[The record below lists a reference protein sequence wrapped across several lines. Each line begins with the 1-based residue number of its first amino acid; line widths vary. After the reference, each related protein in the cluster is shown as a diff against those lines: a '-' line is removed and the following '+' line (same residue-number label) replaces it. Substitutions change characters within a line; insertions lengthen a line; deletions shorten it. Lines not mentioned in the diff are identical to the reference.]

1 MNNTHDWFDVIYSNP
16 DKSLSDFANAGL
28 SEKNIDLKNRDYYKD
43 IPEIQ
48 AAFTDPETKKFDSTA
63 YNKYYDSV
71 ATTYSDYIQSEYN
84 QRALNGDFDV
94 ESLYERNK
102 PSGKIY
108 VQKVSNPSL
117 AKQGIEGIFTYTE
130 GRRSM
135 REAAQANFVRDWKTG
150 KSLGWTPNDDDK
162 RGLLDF
168 LGIPSLVEA
177 RWEEDGW
184 HTDPFTNRKVKHY
197 KGEWKT
203 DSNGNPYYETL
214 GDRDTS
220 GKNFLHITDTLT
232 IDGSKWN
239 DFDPFDSDGI
249 TKNVGG
255 QIMKTAF
262 SIAPLLIPYV
272 NTVYGLITGGALL
285 SEALAT
291 FGKAGVEALDSDYSS
306 NKIWR
311 GFNKYTGYMNRFERS
326 LSDKGS
332 ESMLNF
338 EQAANLVLDVASQL
352 WQQRAIAQIPSYLKL
367 DKQST
372 SAIKKLRAQYGE
384 QYLKKFGKTLDQA
397 IKDGD
402 TTALNWE
409 VGKMIESNYK
419 HIQKMQKRA
428 EDLSKLY
435 MVLTQTEGVYDTFKE
450 NNFDSVSTA
459 IGLLAVGYGFH
470 RLFKTSLGD
479 IALKGLGLDDLAR
492 QTKNITKQVIDD
504 SKSAFESIAKT
515 SSGTVSQQV
524 AKSKIQEFGTKFAE
538 KFKTL
543 LNNSDGIG
551 ANMLKEGLEE
561 VSEEFLQD
569 SVMIGTHYIGKALNT
584 LGLKK
589 TTDSY
594 NFLNTN
600 PLERYFMS
608 AIGGAVGGG
617 LFPILTKFDNW
628 TRGVKIVDK
637 MDNSDISNIITIL
650 QNPGTKV
657 EDVLDIIDSRPL
669 EDYGSTKLSANIKVN
684 SATGDQYFENA
695 TKVEDS
701 QAYIIREGL
710 KDTIRAID
718 SFLKAEIP
726 NMSQSDII
734 DAAIGK
740 DMRARMLTNHSA
752 VVKNIANDFKQI
764 ATNLVKAKAALS
776 STQDGKVDTNA
787 QYRYNQAKKQYEDFI
802 SGKRSAEYV
811 DRLAFLVT
819 PGVNFPFLHSTIQTY
834 ALHRGLNYNALNNEE
849 KKKLEEQYKYDTDK
863 TNAEETAFNL
873 FKYFR
878 DRSINTLTS
887 TDGEEIKNF
896 RIRANK
902 ILDDLKKSIIN
913 SIPKE
918 ELDKKKELL
927 ESEFNNYDDFIKKYD
942 LDPNNEAKTEEVKK
956 ELVEKYINNALSDW
970 ENQRV
975 IEIQNDLA
983 ESNKGL
989 GFDNN
994 LLFAD
999 GETLGN
1005 FSNALVQ
1012 LINDTNI
1019 IDYDTLNK
1027 LTNIFNNL
1035 NKFNPEN
1042 LKSEEFIS
1050 AIYANMVESVE
1061 GKDNNQIGNI
1071 FIIDNKDGTYKIDD
1085 GSGFDYTIVQENGL
1099 WKISEKD
1106 IQNGAEDAVLANIGY
1121 MLTSLPGSTERLVG
1135 EGGLFEALNNEET
1148 RKDLAQIM
1156 KSVLENSDSDKIKKL
1171 TAIDSALKTAN
1182 RKDSKLYNLLSDIST
1197 SLLGENIFNIIKKED
1212 NVIAS
1217 IDKLSKFVIED
1228 NLTKSQLKD
1237 MQQII
1242 AIANSMLTYLTHDE
1256 QYQYDPISDTVSMID
1271 IINYA
1276 KRSTGEQE
1284 LGTISREEA
1293 EIYRKDLINLK
1304 ENIDLIINL
1313 SNSNYL
1319 TKIQSSNLSLLR
1331 NDINLLW
1338 LLGKTE
1344 NNKLR
1349 GIEVDG
1355 NPFFDFDLVKDGES
1369 DPDKLKEIYQSRNDS
1384 DENLKYADKTFL
1396 KMQQYYYDKF
1406 NKLNKEQKEELLR
1419 YLAQDRGIV
1428 EDGIFDFTN
1437 DTGDP
1442 ISEDTEINK
1451 VSDEFL
1457 ANFIISTFSYDPGKI
1472 REIYLSKIGNSKYAP
1487 FYNQYLSIV
1496 MAAPVLLNPEI
1507 NKIFTEERESF
1518 YKDHDKDSTL
1528 YRQPAIFNIAIVDG
1542 DPGTGKTTS
1551 VAYFID
1557 SIIKELDPVSKFIY
1571 GAVSSER
1578 ASNLANNLGSKE
1590 FKTRSAIFQQLLTE
1604 EGQKKYNNLLEA
1616 INNNDE
1622 AKFAEFL
1629 EKGTL
1634 KLKEGIFTSKDFI
1647 QNTNPIYIIIDEY
1660 TQFSSQ
1666 EIELMSKAPNVKILA
1681 LGDSKQM
1688 GAYLEMSD
1696 GKKAEIYL
1704 TGYMFATPNLQLSIR
1719 CNNGYKKE
1727 NQDILSN
1734 LVRRVTL
1741 TDDLAARVGSEKPDF
1756 NEMVS
1761 KLSEMSFR
1769 YYENIGVLQGEKVV
1783 ESIDENTIKNILESL
1798 EQNQKVALI
1807 TDKTDGNSYNIFKK
1821 LELDPKYKDK
1831 IVILP
1836 PNMVQ
1841 GSEFDYTVLDIDY
1854 DNYSNKTSKEEFNSI
1869 FINTLKEF
1877 YTHVSRSKNGTF
1889 IVSKDNFIPVNKSEK
1904 LPFPNNTELVQED
1917 ISNYKTTITNV
1928 FNESLGKPQQTPTT
1942 DNSVK
1947 KQSTLEKTNIL
1958 EEVEKKVKEVEDA
1971 KNKESK
1977 KFDAEVKSDENV
1989 VLYTSN
1995 SHIGLHT
2002 EDNGETFKIGVSTKH
2017 EDLND
2022 VSLFD
2027 GKSEISRAEL
2037 VKHPSYIAWHNIRSI
2052 MLDEKARKAYE
2063 DKVRSNYQLYNDIF
2077 GPFANLM
2084 GFSDQEDFFN
2094 AISNAEVYIK
2104 IEDDFDNNRD
2114 YQFTQPDYKRNTK
2127 KYARLVAEVKNGSE
2141 SWIFTLADV
2150 SDSFIKS
2157 VEDGIDKIPINKS
2170 EIVLGNFS
2178 FLNENEKNESIFNT
2192 MNFHPSIHTSGV
2204 YYERQG
2210 NRRGDAFIYISSI
2223 PFSTD
2228 EEFENAYYNKSSEEH
2243 VYKVYLS
2250 ERAYSID
2257 DFFNAVEA
2265 LDLKKHDNNDNFH
2278 RLSKLIPQTFPV
2290 RVLQSLIDY
2299 YNTLS
2304 KIKTESDLDDYNKQ
2318 VENYNKQ
2325 IDEENKEVLLN
2336 KKLHK
2341 EKIILEGNTTVEKA
2355 IKSKKDTILNILNN
2369 IVYKEITINESGQIE
2384 GKAEAIFPINKL
2396 NLKPD
2401 KLIDL
2406 TYNDNGEEKAINFTE
2421 NEIKFMS
2428 KFKNISISKL
2438 IDELLNSDEWKYT
2451 KNTVTNEEFKKKLE
2465 LTKEALKTVNNDYFN
2480 QPLDPLDLDK
2490 LSIFSI
2496 NIKNHVKLT
2505 SYLLDN
2511 YKNNSGIIREAMTAS
2526 KDFSYGIV
2534 SRTRSNEKGG
2544 VTDYSIK
2551 ANASLKDV
2559 FSSRHIAERIAY
2571 IPRNALSKPQKSS
2584 IPLKQQYEDL
2594 VNSLITSEKFPN
2606 TADKLKELMLEET
2619 TSLRQDGTADENF
2632 NEKLENIHS
2641 KVKVINHKNGNH
2653 TYTTI
2658 YKDEDGFQEKIIN
2671 LTNKREV
2678 YTTLSDNGQKEI
2690 INNLQGDSILLKDDG
2705 ELIIESEP
2713 DYYYTFEF
2721 SDDAGLFL
2729 EHHSMNDSIRSKYG
2743 ISIKSDSVEE
2753 AKNNLV
2759 KILENSE
2766 FISILENPELTD
2778 DEILNSVDD
2787 DNNPIYKND
2796 VSDEEI
2802 IDKVREYQKA
2812 IAKSST
2818 EPQVTITNVSPTEQL
2833 LQNSNLVNSI
2843 KEKCK
2848 IPLQTF
2854 LNQENKQGIEE
2865 EIDKVLDEIKLNP
2878 ASNLDYIVSNII
2890 EGIRNNQTI
2899 ARNADVENKRLNKAL
2914 KKVIKE
2920 IIDSNNINKS
2930 NCKSL

>member
-28 SEKNIDLKNRDYYKD
+28 SDKNIDLKDRDYYKD

-71 ATTYSDYIQSEYN
+71 ATTYSNYIQSEYN

-94 ESLYERNK
+94 ESLYEKNK

-108 VQKVSNPSL
+108 VQKVANPTL
-117 AKQGIEGIFTYTE
+117 AKQGVEGIFTYTE
-130 GRRSM
+130 GKRSM
-135 REAAQANFVRDWKTG
+135 REAAQTNFVRDWKTG

-184 HTDPFTNRKVKHY
+184 HTDPLTGRKTKHV

-203 DSNGNPYYETL
+203 DSSGNPYYETL
-214 GDRDTS
+214 GDRDAS

-232 IDGSKWN
+232 VDGSKWN

-262 SIAPLLIPYV
+262 SLAPLLIPYV

-306 NKIWR
+306 NKIWQ

-338 EQAANLVLDVASQL
+338 EQATNLVLDVASQL

-384 QYLKKFGKTLDQA
+384 QYLKKFGKTLEQA

-409 VGKMIESNYK
+409 VGKMIGSNYK

-459 IGLLAVGYGFH
+459 IGLLGVGYGFH

-492 QTKNITKQVIDD
+492 QTKNVTRQVIDD
-504 SKSAFESIAKT
+504 SKAAFESIAKT
-515 SSGTVSQQV
+515 SSGTISQQV
-524 AKSKIQEFGTKFAE
+524 ARSKIQEFGTKFAE

-569 SVMIGTHYIGKALNT
+569 SVMIGTHYAGEVLNA

-608 AIGGAVGGG
+608 AVGGAVGGG
-617 LFPILTKFDNW
+617 LFPMLTKFDNW
-628 TRGVKIVDK
+628 ARGVKIVDK
-637 MDNSDISNIITIL
+637 MNNSDISNIITML
-650 QNPGTKV
+650 QNPETKV
-657 EDVLDIIDSRPL
+657 EDILDIIDSRPL
-669 EDYGSTKLSANIKVN
+669 EDYGSTKLSANIKNN

-695 TKVEDS
+695 TKIEDS

-726 NMSQSDII
+726 SMSQSDII

-740 DMRARMLTNHSA
+740 DMRARMLSNHSA

-764 ATNLVKAKAALS
+764 ATNLVKTKAALA

-834 ALHRGLNYNALNNEE
+834 ALHRGLNYNALNAEE
-849 KKKLEEQYKYDTDK
+849 KKKLEEQYKFDTDK
-863 TNAEETAFNL
+863 TNVEETAFNL

-918 ELDKKKELL
+918 ELDKKRELL
-927 ESEFNNYDDFIKKYD
+927 ESEFDNYDDFIKKYE

-956 ELVEKYINNALSDW
+956 ELVEKYINNTLSDW

-983 ESNKGL
+983 ESNKNL

-999 GETLGN
+999 GEALGN
-1005 FSNALVQ
+1005 FSDALVQ
-1012 LINDTNI
+1012 LIKETGI
-1019 IDYDTLNK
+1019 IDYDTYNK
-1027 LTNIFNNL
+1027 LTNIFNSL
-1035 NKFNPEN
+1035 NKFNSEN

-1050 AIYANMVESVE
+1050 DIYKYIVDQGIEKIGDSI
-1061 GKDNNQIGNI
+1061 GITNNGN
-1071 FIIDNKDGTYKIDD
+1071 NT
-1085 GSGFDYTIVQENGL
+1085 YTISDFFSEEEYTIYNENGS
-1099 WKISEKD
+1099 WIMSEEDK
-1106 IQNGAEDAVLANIGY
+1106 QNGKHDSMLDNISN
-1121 MLTSLPGSTERLVG
+1121 MLTSLSTEKLVG
-1135 EGGLFEALNNEET
+1135 EKGLFEALDNEKT
-1148 RKDLAQIM
+1148 KTYSDLAKII
-1156 KSVLENSDSDKIKKL
+1156 KSVLENKDPNKIEKLSDIYV
-1171 TAIDSALKTAN
+1171 ALKTKQ
-1182 RKDSKLYNLLSDIST
+1182 KDSKLYNLLSDIST
-1197 SLLGENIFNIIKKED
+1197 SLLGENIFNILKKED
-1212 NVIAS
+1212 NIIAS

-1228 NLTKSQLKD
+1228 NLTRSQLKD
-1237 MQQII
+1237 MQQVI
-1242 AIANSMLTYLTHDE
+1242 AIAHSILTYLTHDE
-1256 QYQYDPISDTVSMID
+1256 QYQYDPISDTTSMID

-1284 LGTISREEA
+1284 LGTISREES
-1293 EIYRKDLINLK
+1293 EIYKKDLINLK

-1313 SNSNYL
+1313 ANSNYL

-1369 DPDKLKEIYQSRNDS
+1369 DPEKLKEIYQSRNDS
-1384 DENLKYADKTFL
+1384 DENLKYVDRVFL

-1406 NKLNKEQKEELLR
+1406 NKLNKEQKEELIH
-1419 YLAQDRGIV
+1419 YLAQDRGIAG
-1428 EDGIFDFTN
+1428 DGIFDFTN

-1442 ISEDTEINK
+1442 ISEDTEISK
-1451 VSDEFL
+1451 VGDEFL
-1457 ANFIISTFSYDPGKI
+1457 ANFIISTFSYDPIKI
-1472 REIYLSKIGNSKYAP
+1472 KKVYLSKIGNSRYAP

-1496 MAAPVLLNPEI
+1496 MAVPVLLNPEV
-1507 NKIFTEERESF
+1507 NEIFTNGRKNF
-1518 YKDHDKDSTL
+1518 YDEKGKDSNYYKLPT
-1528 YRQPAIFNIAIVDG
+1528 IFNIAIVEG

-1557 SIIKELDPVSKFIY
+1557 SIIKELEPESKFIY

-1590 FKTRSAIFQQLLTE
+1590 FKNRSAIFQSLLTE
-1604 EGQKKYNNLLEA
+1604 EGQKKYNELLEA
-1616 INNNDE
+1616 INNNDID
-1622 AKFAEFL
+1622 KFASFL
-1629 EKGTL
+1629 EEGTL

-1647 QNTNPIYIIIDEY
+1647 QNTNPTYIIIDEY

-1681 LGDSKQM
+1681 LGDNKQM
-1688 GAYLEMSD
+1688 GLYLKPED
-1696 GKKAEIYL
+1696 GKKVEIYL
-1704 TGYMFATPNLQLSIR
+1704 AGYMFSTPNLQLSIR

-1741 TDDLAARVGSEKPDF
+1741 MDDLSARVGSEDPDF
-1756 NEMVS
+1756 AEIAS
-1761 KLSEMSFR
+1761 KLSEMSLR

-1783 ESIDENTIKNILESL
+1783 ESIDENVIKNILESL
-1798 EQNQKVALI
+1798 ENGQKVALI
-1807 TDKTDGNSYNIFKK
+1807 TDKTSGNSYNIFKK

-1831 IVILP
+1831 IVVLP

-1854 DNYSNKTSKEEFNSI
+1854 DDYSGKTSKKEFNSI
-1869 FINTLKEF
+1869 FMNTLKEF

-1889 IVSKDNFIPVNKSEK
+1889 IVSKDNFIPVAKSEK

-1917 ISNYKTTITNV
+1917 ISSYKTVITNV
-1928 FNESLGKPQQTPTT
+1928 FNESLGNQQTPTT
-1942 DNSVK
+1942 TSTPTK
-1947 KQSTLEKTNIL
+1947 KSDTLEKTNIL
-1958 EEVEKKVKEVEDA
+1958 EETEKKVEEVDNA
-1971 KNKESK
+1971 KNEKSK
-1977 KFDAEVKSDENV
+1977 KFDSESKSDENV

-2002 EDNGETFKIGVSTKH
+2002 EDGGKNFKIGESSKH

-2022 VSLFD
+2022 KSLF
-2027 GKSEISRAEL
+2027 GGNSEISRDNL
-2037 VKHPSYIAWHNIRSI
+2037 IKHPSYKAWHNIRSI
-2052 MLDEKARKAYE
+2052 ILDEKARKAYE
-2063 DKVRSNYQLYNDIF
+2063 DKVRSNPQLYNDIF
-2077 GPFANLM
+2077 GSFANLI
-2084 GFSDQEDFFN
+2084 GFSDQEDFFD

-2114 YQFTQPDYKRNTK
+2114 YQFAQPDYKRNTK
-2127 KYARLVAEVKNGSE
+2127 KYARLVAEVKNGSK

-2150 SDSFIKS
+2150 SDSFIES
-2157 VEDGIDKIPINKS
+2157 VKDGVNEIPINKS
-2170 EIVLGNFS
+2170 GIVLGNFS
-2178 FLNENEKNESIFNT
+2178 FLNKNPRHEPLSNT
-2192 MNFHPSIHTSGV
+2192 IDLHPSIHTSGV

-2210 NRRGDAFIYISSI
+2210 KRKGNTFVYISSI

-2228 EEFENAYYNKSSEEH
+2228 AEFEDTYYDKSSEKP

-2250 ERAYSID
+2250 EKTYSID

-2265 LDLKKHDNNDNFH
+2265 LDLGKHDNNDNFH

-2304 KIKTESDLDDYNKQ
+2304 KIETESDLNNYNEQ

-2325 IDEENKEVLLN
+2325 IDRENEGVLLN

-2341 EKIILEGNTTVEKA
+2341 EKIILEGNTTVKKA

-2369 IVYKEITINESGQIE
+2369 IVYKKIAISESGQIE
-2384 GKAEAIFPINKL
+2384 GKAETIFSINNL
-2396 NLKPD
+2396 NLKPN

-2421 NEIKFMS
+2421 DEIKFMS

-2438 IDELLNSDEWKYT
+2438 IDELLNSEEWKYT
-2451 KNTVTNEEFKKKLE
+2451 KNTATNEEFEKKLE
-2465 LTKEALKTVNNDYFN
+2465 LTKKVLKTVNNDYFN
-2480 QPLDPLDLDK
+2480 QPLDPLDLDS

-2496 NIKNHVKLT
+2496 STKNHVKLM
-2505 SYLLDN
+2505 SYLLEN
-2511 YKNNSGIIREAMTAS
+2511 YKNNPSIIKEAMTAFE
-2526 KDFSYGIV
+2526 KDFSYGVI
-2534 SRTRSNEKGG
+2534 SRVRSNEKGE

-2559 FSSRHIAERIAY
+2559 YSSRLVAERLAY
-2571 IPRNALSKPQKSS
+2571 IPKSALSEPQNSNT
-2584 IPLKQQYEDL
+2584 PLEQQYEDL
-2594 VNSLITSEKFPN
+2594 VNKEITSEKFPN
-2606 TADKLKELMLEET
+2606 TVDELKRLMLEET
-2619 TSLRQDGTADENF
+2619 NLKQDSTADKNF

-2641 KVKVINHKNGNH
+2641 KIKVINHKNGNH

-2658 YKDEDGFQEKIIN
+2658 YKDEDGYKEKVVD

-2678 YTTLSDNGQKEI
+2678 YVTLLDDGQKEI
-2690 INNLQGDSILLKDDG
+2690 INNLQGDNILLKDDG
-2705 ELIIESEP
+2705 ELIIESEL
-2713 DYYYTFEF
+2713 DHYYTFEF

-2729 EHHSMNDSIRSKYG
+2729 EQHLMNDSIGSKYG
-2743 ISIKSDSVEE
+2743 ISIKSDPAEE
-2753 AKNNLV
+2753 ARNNL
-2759 KILENSE
+2759 KNILESE
-2766 FISILENPELTD
+2766 DYISILENPKLTD
-2778 DEILNSVDD
+2778 DEILNLVDD
-2787 DNNPIYKND
+2787 DGNPIYNND
-2796 VSDEEI
+2796 VSDDEI
-2802 IDKVREYQKA
+2802 IDKVREYQNA
-2812 IAKSST
+2812 ISKSST
-2818 EPQVTITNVSPTEQL
+2818 EPQVTTANVSPTEQL

-2848 IPLQTF
+2848 IPLQIF
-2854 LNQENKQGIEE
+2854 LNPENKQGIEE
-2865 EIDKVLDEIKLNP
+2865 EIDKVLNEIKLNP

-2890 EGIRNNQTI
+2890 EEIRNNQTI
-2899 ARNADVENKRLNKAL
+2899 ARNANVENKRLNKAL
-2914 KKVIKE
+2914 KKVINE

>member
-71 ATTYSDYIQSEYN
+71 ATTYSNYIQSEYN

-262 SIAPLLIPYV
+262 SLAPLLIPYV

-306 NKIWR
+306 NKIWQ

-459 IGLLAVGYGFH
+459 IGLLGVGYGFH

-569 SVMIGTHYIGKALNT
+569 SVMVGTHYIGKALNA

-608 AIGGAVGGG
+608 AVGGAVGGG

-628 TRGVKIVDK
+628 ARGVKIVDK

-657 EDVLDIIDSRPL
+657 EDILDIIDSRPL

-764 ATNLVKAKAALS
+764 ATNLVKAKAALA

-811 DRLAFLVT
+811 DRLAFLIT

-849 KKKLEEQYKYDTDK
+849 KKKLEEEYKYDTDK

-1012 LINDTNI
+1012 LINETNI

-1050 AIYANMVESVE
+1050 AIYANMVENIE
-1061 GKDNNQIGNI
+1061 KKDRIGDILFIRDNN
-1071 FIIDNKDGTYKIDD
+1071 DGTYTIDD
-1085 GSGFDYTIVQENGL
+1085 GSGFEYTIVQENGL
-1099 WKISEKD
+1099 WKMSEES
-1106 IQNGAEDAVLANIGY
+1106 IQNGAEDVVLANIGY
-1121 MLTSLPGSTERLVG
+1121 ILTSLTGSTERLVG
-1135 EGGLFEALNNEET
+1135 EGGLFEALNNEEA
-1148 RKDLAQIM
+1148 RKDLAEIM

-1171 TAIDSALKTAN
+1171 TSIDSALKTAN

-1212 NVIAS
+1212 NIIAS

-1384 DENLKYADKTFL
+1384 DENLKYVDKTFL
-1396 KMQQYYYDKF
+1396 RMQQYYYDKF
-1406 NKLNKEQKEELLR
+1406 NKLNKEQKEELLS
-1419 YLAQDRGIV
+1419 YLAKDKGIV

-1457 ANFIISTFSYDPGKI
+1457 ANFIISIFSYDPGKI

-1507 NKIFTEERESF
+1507 NKIFTEERENF
-1518 YKDHDKDSTL
+1518 YKDHTKDSTL
-1528 YRQPAIFNIAIVDG
+1528 YRQPAISNIAIVNG
-1542 DPGTGKTTS
+1542 DSGTGKTTS

-1557 SIIKELDPVSKFIY
+1557 SILKELDPVSKFIY

-1590 FKTRSAIFQQLLTE
+1590 FKNRSPLFQQLLTE
-1604 EGQKKYNNLLEA
+1604 EGQKKYNDLLEA

-1647 QNTNPIYIIIDEY
+1647 QNTNPVYIIIDEY

-1688 GAYLEMSD
+1688 GAYLEMSN
-1696 GKKAEIYL
+1696 GQKAEIYL
-1704 TGYMFATPNLQLSIR
+1704 TGYMFATPDLQLSIR

-1734 LVRRVTL
+1734 LVRKVTL
-1741 TDDLAARVGSEKPDF
+1741 IDDLAARVGSEKPDF

-1889 IVSKDNFIPVNKSEK
+1889 IISKDNFIPVNKSEK

-1928 FNESLGKPQQTPTT
+1928 FNESLGKLQQTSTT

-1977 KFDAEVKSDENV
+1977 KFDAEVKSDENIA
-1989 VLYTSN
+1989 LYTSN

-2022 VSLFD
+2022 ISLFD

-2052 MLDEKARKAYE
+2052 ILDEKARKTYE

-2084 GFSDQEDFFN
+2084 EFSDQEDFFN

-2127 KYARLVAEVKNGSE
+2127 KYARLVAEVKNGST

-2170 EIVLGNFS
+2170 KIVLGNFS

-2210 NRRGDAFIYISSI
+2210 NRRGNAFIYISSI

-2228 EEFENAYYNKSSEEH
+2228 AEFENAYYNKSSEEY

-2250 ERAYSID
+2250 ERAYSVD

-2265 LDLKKHDNNDNFH
+2265 LDLKKHDNNDNFL

-2325 IDEENKEVLLN
+2325 IDEKNKEVLLN

-2369 IVYKEITINESGQIE
+2369 ILYKKITISESGQIE

-2421 NEIKFMS
+2421 DEIKFMS

-2438 IDELLNSDEWKYT
+2438 IDGLLNSDEWKYT

-2511 YKNNSGIIREAMTAS
+2511 YKKNLGIIKEAMTAS

-2534 SRTRSNEKGG
+2534 SRARSNEKGG

-2551 ANASLKDV
+2551 AKASLSDV
-2559 FSSRHIAERIAY
+2559 FSSRLIAERIAY

-2584 IPLKQQYEDL
+2584 IPLEQQYEDL

-2606 TADKLKELMLEET
+2606 TADKLKELMLEKT
-2619 TSLRQDGTADENF
+2619 TNLRQNGTADENF
-2632 NEKLENIHS
+2632 NEELENIHS
-2641 KVKVINHKNGNH
+2641 KVRVINHKNGNH

-2658 YKDEDGFQEKIIN
+2658 YKDEDGYKEKVVD

-2678 YTTLSDNGQKEI
+2678 YENLLDENQKGI
-2690 INNLQGDSILLKDDG
+2690 INNLQEDRILLKNDG
-2705 ELIIESEP
+2705 ELITSDPNI
-2713 DYYYTFEF
+2713 YYTFE
-2721 SDDAGLFL
+2721 SDDSGLYL
-2729 EHHSMNDSIRSKYG
+2729 SNHIMDDSIRSKYG
-2743 ISIKSDSVEE
+2743 ISVESDPIEK
-2753 AKNNLV
+2753 AKGE
-2759 KILENSE
+2759 IM
-2766 FISILENPELTD
+2766 SILTDSGLSFIDKFSDFTLSEEDLLNLLD
-2778 DEILNSVDD
+2778 DEDNS
-2787 DNNPIYKND
+2787 IYKND
-2796 VSDEEI
+2796 LSDDEI
-2802 IDKVREYQKA
+2802 INMIQEYRDVM
-2812 IAKSST
+2812 KSKSPT
-2818 EPQVTITNVSPTEQL
+2818 TSQVTKTDTSPTEQL
-2833 LQNSNLVNSI
+2833 LQNSNLIEDIKSELKNSV
-2843 KEKCK
+2843 KECSELEKYS
-2848 IPLQTF
+2848 
-2854 LNQENKQGIEE
+2854 N
-2865 EIDKVLDEIKLNP
+2865 EID
-2878 ASNLDYIVSNII
+2878 
-2890 EGIRNNQTI
+2890 
-2899 ARNADVENKRLNKAL
+2899 
-2914 KKVIKE
+2914 E
-2920 IIDSNNINKS
+2920 IIDKLSIPNTNPESIVSDFIEDMKKDTTLERVLESMDEDNFKGDLKSYIEDIINNNNNINTF
-2930 NCKSL
+2930 NCK

>member
-1 MNNTHDWFDVIYSNP
+1 M
-16 DKSLSDFANAGL
+16 K
-28 SEKNIDLKNRDYYKD
+28 YYKD

-214 GDRDTS
+214 GDRDTF

-306 NKIWR
+306 NKIWQ

-409 VGKMIESNYK
+409 VGKMIGSNYK

-628 TRGVKIVDK
+628 ARGVKIVDK

-650 QNPGTKV
+650 QNPETKV

-849 KKKLEEQYKYDTDK
+849 KKKLEEEYKYDTDK

-1012 LINDTNI
+1012 LINETNI

-1061 GKDNNQIGNI
+1061 GNDDNRIGNI
-1071 FIIDNKDGTYKIDD
+1071 LITDNKDGTYTIDD

-1099 WKISEKD
+1099 WKMSEKN
-1106 IQNGAEDAVLANIGY
+1106 IQNGTEDVVLANIGY
-1121 MLTSLPGSTERLVG
+1121 MLTSLTGSTERLVG

-1156 KSVLENSDSDKIKKL
+1156 KSVLENSDSDKIEKL
-1171 TAIDSALKTAN
+1171 NNINDALKKAN
-1182 RKDSKLYNLLSDIST
+1182 RKDCKLYNLLSDIST

-1212 NVIAS
+1212 NIIAS

-1384 DENLKYADKTFL
+1384 DENLKYVDKTFL
-1396 KMQQYYYDKF
+1396 RMQQYYYDKF

-1419 YLAQDRGIV
+1419 YLAKDKGIV
-1428 EDGIFDFTN
+1428 KDGIFDFTN

-1457 ANFIISTFSYDPGKI
+1457 ANFIISTFSYDPVKI

-1528 YRQPAIFNIAIVDG
+1528 YRQPAISNIAIVNG
-1542 DPGTGKTTS
+1542 DSGTGKTTS

-1557 SIIKELDPVSKFIY
+1557 SILKELDPVSKFIY

-1590 FKTRSAIFQQLLTE
+1590 FKNRSPLFQQLLTE
-1604 EGQKKYNNLLEA
+1604 EGQKKYNDLLEA

-1681 LGDSKQM
+1681 
-1688 GAYLEMSD
+1688 
-1696 GKKAEIYL
+1696 
-1704 TGYMFATPNLQLSIR
+1704 
-1719 CNNGYKKE
+1719 
-1727 NQDILSN
+1727 
-1734 LVRRVTL
+1734 
-1741 TDDLAARVGSEKPDF
+1741 
-1756 NEMVS
+1756 
-1761 KLSEMSFR
+1761 
-1769 YYENIGVLQGEKVV
+1769 
-1783 ESIDENTIKNILESL
+1783 
-1798 EQNQKVALI
+1798 
-1807 TDKTDGNSYNIFKK
+1807 
-1821 LELDPKYKDK
+1821 
-1831 IVILP
+1831 
-1836 PNMVQ
+1836 
-1841 GSEFDYTVLDIDY
+1841 
-1854 DNYSNKTSKEEFNSI
+1854 
-1869 FINTLKEF
+1869 
-1877 YTHVSRSKNGTF
+1877 
-1889 IVSKDNFIPVNKSEK
+1889 
-1904 LPFPNNTELVQED
+1904 
-1917 ISNYKTTITNV
+1917 
-1928 FNESLGKPQQTPTT
+1928 
-1942 DNSVK
+1942 
-1947 KQSTLEKTNIL
+1947 
-1958 EEVEKKVKEVEDA
+1958 
-1971 KNKESK
+1971 
-1977 KFDAEVKSDENV
+1977 
-1989 VLYTSN
+1989 
-1995 SHIGLHT
+1995 
-2002 EDNGETFKIGVSTKH
+2002 
-2017 EDLND
+2017 
-2022 VSLFD
+2022 
-2027 GKSEISRAEL
+2027 
-2037 VKHPSYIAWHNIRSI
+2037 
-2052 MLDEKARKAYE
+2052 
-2063 DKVRSNYQLYNDIF
+2063 
-2077 GPFANLM
+2077 
-2084 GFSDQEDFFN
+2084 
-2094 AISNAEVYIK
+2094 
-2104 IEDDFDNNRD
+2104 
-2114 YQFTQPDYKRNTK
+2114 
-2127 KYARLVAEVKNGSE
+2127 
-2141 SWIFTLADV
+2141 
-2150 SDSFIKS
+2150 
-2157 VEDGIDKIPINKS
+2157 
-2170 EIVLGNFS
+2170 
-2178 FLNENEKNESIFNT
+2178 
-2192 MNFHPSIHTSGV
+2192 
-2204 YYERQG
+2204 
-2210 NRRGDAFIYISSI
+2210 
-2223 PFSTD
+2223 
-2228 EEFENAYYNKSSEEH
+2228 
-2243 VYKVYLS
+2243 
-2250 ERAYSID
+2250 
-2257 DFFNAVEA
+2257 
-2265 LDLKKHDNNDNFH
+2265 
-2278 RLSKLIPQTFPV
+2278 
-2290 RVLQSLIDY
+2290 
-2299 YNTLS
+2299 
-2304 KIKTESDLDDYNKQ
+2304 
-2318 VENYNKQ
+2318 
-2325 IDEENKEVLLN
+2325 
-2336 KKLHK
+2336 
-2341 EKIILEGNTTVEKA
+2341 
-2355 IKSKKDTILNILNN
+2355 
-2369 IVYKEITINESGQIE
+2369 
-2384 GKAEAIFPINKL
+2384 
-2396 NLKPD
+2396 
-2401 KLIDL
+2401 
-2406 TYNDNGEEKAINFTE
+2406 
-2421 NEIKFMS
+2421 
-2428 KFKNISISKL
+2428 
-2438 IDELLNSDEWKYT
+2438 
-2451 KNTVTNEEFKKKLE
+2451 
-2465 LTKEALKTVNNDYFN
+2465 
-2480 QPLDPLDLDK
+2480 
-2490 LSIFSI
+2490 
-2496 NIKNHVKLT
+2496 
-2505 SYLLDN
+2505 
-2511 YKNNSGIIREAMTAS
+2511 
-2526 KDFSYGIV
+2526 
-2534 SRTRSNEKGG
+2534 
-2544 VTDYSIK
+2544 
-2551 ANASLKDV
+2551 
-2559 FSSRHIAERIAY
+2559 
-2571 IPRNALSKPQKSS
+2571 
-2584 IPLKQQYEDL
+2584 
-2594 VNSLITSEKFPN
+2594 
-2606 TADKLKELMLEET
+2606 
-2619 TSLRQDGTADENF
+2619 
-2632 NEKLENIHS
+2632 
-2641 KVKVINHKNGNH
+2641 
-2653 TYTTI
+2653 
-2658 YKDEDGFQEKIIN
+2658 
-2671 LTNKREV
+2671 
-2678 YTTLSDNGQKEI
+2678 
-2690 INNLQGDSILLKDDG
+2690 
-2705 ELIIESEP
+2705 
-2713 DYYYTFEF
+2713 
-2721 SDDAGLFL
+2721 
-2729 EHHSMNDSIRSKYG
+2729 
-2743 ISIKSDSVEE
+2743 
-2753 AKNNLV
+2753 
-2759 KILENSE
+2759 
-2766 FISILENPELTD
+2766 
-2778 DEILNSVDD
+2778 
-2787 DNNPIYKND
+2787 
-2796 VSDEEI
+2796 
-2802 IDKVREYQKA
+2802 
-2812 IAKSST
+2812 
-2818 EPQVTITNVSPTEQL
+2818 
-2833 LQNSNLVNSI
+2833 
-2843 KEKCK
+2843 
-2848 IPLQTF
+2848 
-2854 LNQENKQGIEE
+2854 
-2865 EIDKVLDEIKLNP
+2865 
-2878 ASNLDYIVSNII
+2878 
-2890 EGIRNNQTI
+2890 
-2899 ARNADVENKRLNKAL
+2899 
-2914 KKVIKE
+2914 
-2920 IIDSNNINKS
+2920 
-2930 NCKSL
+2930 

>member
-71 ATTYSDYIQSEYN
+71 ATTYSSYIQSEYN

-117 AKQGIEGIFTYTE
+117 AKQGIEGIFTHTE

-306 NKIWR
+306 NKIWQ

-569 SVMIGTHYIGKALNT
+569 SVMIGTHYIGKALNA

-617 LFPILTKFDNW
+617 LFPMLTKFDNW
-628 TRGVKIVDK
+628 ARGVKIVDK

-650 QNPGTKV
+650 QNPETKV

-764 ATNLVKAKAALS
+764 ATNLVKTKAALS

-849 KKKLEEQYKYDTDK
+849 KKKLEEEYKYDTDK

-999 GETLGN
+999 GEALGN

-1035 NKFNPEN
+1035 NRFNPEN
-1042 LKSEEFIS
+1042 LKSKEFIS

-1061 GKDNNQIGNI
+1061 GKDDNQIGNI
-1071 FIIDNKDGTYKIDD
+1071 LIIDNKDGTYTIDD
-1085 GSGFDYTIVQENGL
+1085 GSGFEYTIVQENGL
-1099 WKISEKD
+1099 WKMSEED
-1106 IQNGAEDAVLANIGY
+1106 IQKEKKDAVLDNIGY
-1121 MLTSLPGSTERLVG
+1121 MLTSLTGSTEKLVG
-1135 EGGLFEALNNEET
+1135 EGGLLEALGNEKNRE
-1148 RKDLAQIM
+1148 DLAKIM
-1156 KSVLENSDSDKIKKL
+1156 KSVLENSDSDKINKL
-1171 TAIDSALKTAN
+1171 SGINTAITTAN
-1182 RKDSKLYNLLSDIST
+1182 RKDSK
-1197 SLLGENIFNIIKKED
+1197 
-1212 NVIAS
+1212 
-1217 IDKLSKFVIED
+1217 
-1228 NLTKSQLKD
+1228 
-1237 MQQII
+1237 
-1242 AIANSMLTYLTHDE
+1242 
-1256 QYQYDPISDTVSMID
+1256 
-1271 IINYA
+1271 
-1276 KRSTGEQE
+1276 
-1284 LGTISREEA
+1284 
-1293 EIYRKDLINLK
+1293 
-1304 ENIDLIINL
+1304 
-1313 SNSNYL
+1313 
-1319 TKIQSSNLSLLR
+1319 
-1331 NDINLLW
+1331 
-1338 LLGKTE
+1338 
-1344 NNKLR
+1344 
-1349 GIEVDG
+1349 
-1355 NPFFDFDLVKDGES
+1355 
-1369 DPDKLKEIYQSRNDS
+1369 
-1384 DENLKYADKTFL
+1384 
-1396 KMQQYYYDKF
+1396 
-1406 NKLNKEQKEELLR
+1406 
-1419 YLAQDRGIV
+1419 
-1428 EDGIFDFTN
+1428 
-1437 DTGDP
+1437 
-1442 ISEDTEINK
+1442 
-1451 VSDEFL
+1451 
-1457 ANFIISTFSYDPGKI
+1457 
-1472 REIYLSKIGNSKYAP
+1472 
-1487 FYNQYLSIV
+1487 
-1496 MAAPVLLNPEI
+1496 
-1507 NKIFTEERESF
+1507 
-1518 YKDHDKDSTL
+1518 
-1528 YRQPAIFNIAIVDG
+1528 
-1542 DPGTGKTTS
+1542 
-1551 VAYFID
+1551 
-1557 SIIKELDPVSKFIY
+1557 
-1571 GAVSSER
+1571 
-1578 ASNLANNLGSKE
+1578 
-1590 FKTRSAIFQQLLTE
+1590 
-1604 EGQKKYNNLLEA
+1604 
-1616 INNNDE
+1616 
-1622 AKFAEFL
+1622 
-1629 EKGTL
+1629 
-1634 KLKEGIFTSKDFI
+1634 
-1647 QNTNPIYIIIDEY
+1647 
-1660 TQFSSQ
+1660 
-1666 EIELMSKAPNVKILA
+1666 
-1681 LGDSKQM
+1681 
-1688 GAYLEMSD
+1688 
-1696 GKKAEIYL
+1696 
-1704 TGYMFATPNLQLSIR
+1704 
-1719 CNNGYKKE
+1719 
-1727 NQDILSN
+1727 
-1734 LVRRVTL
+1734 
-1741 TDDLAARVGSEKPDF
+1741 
-1756 NEMVS
+1756 
-1761 KLSEMSFR
+1761 
-1769 YYENIGVLQGEKVV
+1769 
-1783 ESIDENTIKNILESL
+1783 
-1798 EQNQKVALI
+1798 
-1807 TDKTDGNSYNIFKK
+1807 
-1821 LELDPKYKDK
+1821 
-1831 IVILP
+1831 
-1836 PNMVQ
+1836 
-1841 GSEFDYTVLDIDY
+1841 
-1854 DNYSNKTSKEEFNSI
+1854 
-1869 FINTLKEF
+1869 
-1877 YTHVSRSKNGTF
+1877 
-1889 IVSKDNFIPVNKSEK
+1889 
-1904 LPFPNNTELVQED
+1904 
-1917 ISNYKTTITNV
+1917 
-1928 FNESLGKPQQTPTT
+1928 
-1942 DNSVK
+1942 
-1947 KQSTLEKTNIL
+1947 
-1958 EEVEKKVKEVEDA
+1958 
-1971 KNKESK
+1971 
-1977 KFDAEVKSDENV
+1977 
-1989 VLYTSN
+1989 
-1995 SHIGLHT
+1995 
-2002 EDNGETFKIGVSTKH
+2002 
-2017 EDLND
+2017 
-2022 VSLFD
+2022 
-2027 GKSEISRAEL
+2027 
-2037 VKHPSYIAWHNIRSI
+2037 
-2052 MLDEKARKAYE
+2052 
-2063 DKVRSNYQLYNDIF
+2063 
-2077 GPFANLM
+2077 
-2084 GFSDQEDFFN
+2084 
-2094 AISNAEVYIK
+2094 
-2104 IEDDFDNNRD
+2104 
-2114 YQFTQPDYKRNTK
+2114 
-2127 KYARLVAEVKNGSE
+2127 
-2141 SWIFTLADV
+2141 
-2150 SDSFIKS
+2150 
-2157 VEDGIDKIPINKS
+2157 
-2170 EIVLGNFS
+2170 
-2178 FLNENEKNESIFNT
+2178 
-2192 MNFHPSIHTSGV
+2192 
-2204 YYERQG
+2204 
-2210 NRRGDAFIYISSI
+2210 
-2223 PFSTD
+2223 
-2228 EEFENAYYNKSSEEH
+2228 
-2243 VYKVYLS
+2243 
-2250 ERAYSID
+2250 
-2257 DFFNAVEA
+2257 
-2265 LDLKKHDNNDNFH
+2265 
-2278 RLSKLIPQTFPV
+2278 
-2290 RVLQSLIDY
+2290 
-2299 YNTLS
+2299 
-2304 KIKTESDLDDYNKQ
+2304 
-2318 VENYNKQ
+2318 
-2325 IDEENKEVLLN
+2325 
-2336 KKLHK
+2336 
-2341 EKIILEGNTTVEKA
+2341 
-2355 IKSKKDTILNILNN
+2355 
-2369 IVYKEITINESGQIE
+2369 
-2384 GKAEAIFPINKL
+2384 
-2396 NLKPD
+2396 
-2401 KLIDL
+2401 
-2406 TYNDNGEEKAINFTE
+2406 
-2421 NEIKFMS
+2421 
-2428 KFKNISISKL
+2428 
-2438 IDELLNSDEWKYT
+2438 
-2451 KNTVTNEEFKKKLE
+2451 
-2465 LTKEALKTVNNDYFN
+2465 
-2480 QPLDPLDLDK
+2480 
-2490 LSIFSI
+2490 
-2496 NIKNHVKLT
+2496 
-2505 SYLLDN
+2505 
-2511 YKNNSGIIREAMTAS
+2511 
-2526 KDFSYGIV
+2526 
-2534 SRTRSNEKGG
+2534 
-2544 VTDYSIK
+2544 
-2551 ANASLKDV
+2551 
-2559 FSSRHIAERIAY
+2559 
-2571 IPRNALSKPQKSS
+2571 
-2584 IPLKQQYEDL
+2584 
-2594 VNSLITSEKFPN
+2594 
-2606 TADKLKELMLEET
+2606 
-2619 TSLRQDGTADENF
+2619 
-2632 NEKLENIHS
+2632 
-2641 KVKVINHKNGNH
+2641 
-2653 TYTTI
+2653 
-2658 YKDEDGFQEKIIN
+2658 
-2671 LTNKREV
+2671 
-2678 YTTLSDNGQKEI
+2678 
-2690 INNLQGDSILLKDDG
+2690 
-2705 ELIIESEP
+2705 
-2713 DYYYTFEF
+2713 
-2721 SDDAGLFL
+2721 
-2729 EHHSMNDSIRSKYG
+2729 
-2743 ISIKSDSVEE
+2743 
-2753 AKNNLV
+2753 
-2759 KILENSE
+2759 
-2766 FISILENPELTD
+2766 
-2778 DEILNSVDD
+2778 
-2787 DNNPIYKND
+2787 
-2796 VSDEEI
+2796 
-2802 IDKVREYQKA
+2802 
-2812 IAKSST
+2812 
-2818 EPQVTITNVSPTEQL
+2818 
-2833 LQNSNLVNSI
+2833 
-2843 KEKCK
+2843 
-2848 IPLQTF
+2848 
-2854 LNQENKQGIEE
+2854 
-2865 EIDKVLDEIKLNP
+2865 
-2878 ASNLDYIVSNII
+2878 
-2890 EGIRNNQTI
+2890 
-2899 ARNADVENKRLNKAL
+2899 
-2914 KKVIKE
+2914 
-2920 IIDSNNINKS
+2920 
-2930 NCKSL
+2930 

>member
-28 SEKNIDLKNRDYYKD
+28 SDKNIDLKDRDYYKD

-71 ATTYSDYIQSEYN
+71 ATTFSNYVQSEYN
-84 QRALNGDFDV
+84 QRALNGEFDV
-94 ESLYERNK
+94 ESLYEKNK

-108 VQKVSNPSL
+108 VQKVANPTL
-117 AKQGIEGIFTYTE
+117 AKQGVEGIFTYTE
-130 GRRSM
+130 GKRSM
-135 REAAQANFVRDWKTG
+135 REAAQTNFVRDWKTG

-184 HTDPFTNRKVKHY
+184 HTDPLTGRKTKHV

-203 DSNGNPYYETL
+203 DSSGNPYYETL
-214 GDRDTS
+214 GDRDAS

-232 IDGSKWN
+232 VDGSKWN

-262 SIAPLLIPYV
+262 SLAPLLIPYV

-306 NKIWR
+306 NKIWQ

-338 EQAANLVLDVASQL
+338 EQATNLVLDVASQL

-384 QYLKKFGKTLDQA
+384 QYLKKFGKTLEQA

-409 VGKMIESNYK
+409 VGKMIGSNYK

-459 IGLLAVGYGFH
+459 IGLLGVGYGFH

-492 QTKNITKQVIDD
+492 QTKNVTRQVIDD
-504 SKSAFESIAKT
+504 SKAAFESIAKT

-524 AKSKIQEFGTKFAE
+524 ARSKIQEFGTKFAE

-569 SVMIGTHYIGKALNT
+569 SVMIGTHYAGEVLNA

-608 AIGGAVGGG
+608 AVGGAVGGG
-617 LFPILTKFDNW
+617 LFPMLTKFDNW
-628 TRGVKIVDK
+628 ARGVKIVDK
-637 MDNSDISNIITIL
+637 MDNSDISNIITML
-650 QNPGTKV
+650 QNPETKV
-657 EDVLDIIDSRPL
+657 EDILDIIDSRPL
-669 EDYGSTKLSANIKVN
+669 EDYGSTKLSANIKNN

-695 TKVEDS
+695 TKIEDS

-726 NMSQSDII
+726 SMSQSDII

-740 DMRARMLTNHSA
+740 DMRARMLSNHSA

-819 PGVNFPFLHSTIQTY
+819 PGVNFPFLHNTIQTY

-849 KKKLEEQYKYDTDK
+849 KKKLEEEYKYDTDK

-896 RIRANK
+896 RIKANK

-918 ELDKKKELL
+918 ELDKKRELL
-927 ESEFNNYDDFIKKYD
+927 ESEFDNYDDFIKKYE

-956 ELVEKYINNALSDW
+956 ELVEKYINNTLSDW

-983 ESNKGL
+983 ESNKNL

-999 GETLGN
+999 GEALGN
-1005 FSNALVQ
+1005 FSDALVQ
-1012 LINDTNI
+1012 LINETGI
-1019 IDYDTLNK
+1019 IDYDTYNK
-1027 LTNIFNNL
+1027 LTNIFNSL
-1035 NKFNPEN
+1035 NKFNSEN

-1050 AIYANMVESVE
+1050 DIYKYIVDQGIEKIGDSI
-1061 GKDNNQIGNI
+1061 GITNNGN
-1071 FIIDNKDGTYKIDD
+1071 NT
-1085 GSGFDYTIVQENGL
+1085 YTISDFFSEEEYTIYNENGS
-1099 WKISEKD
+1099 WIMSEEDK
-1106 IQNGAEDAVLANIGY
+1106 QNGKHDSMLDNISN
-1121 MLTSLPGSTERLVG
+1121 MLTSLSTEKLVG
-1135 EGGLFEALNNEET
+1135 EKGLFEALDNEKT
-1148 RKDLAQIM
+1148 KTYSDLAKII
-1156 KSVLENSDSDKIKKL
+1156 KSVLENKDPNKIEKL
-1171 TAIDSALKTAN
+1171 SNIYVALKTKQ
-1182 RKDSKLYNLLSDIST
+1182 KDSKLYNLLSDIST
-1197 SLLGENIFNIIKKED
+1197 SLLGENIFNILKKED
-1212 NVIAS
+1212 NIIAS

-1228 NLTKSQLKD
+1228 NLTRSQLKD
-1237 MQQII
+1237 MQQVI
-1242 AIANSMLTYLTHDE
+1242 AIAHSILTYLTHDE
-1256 QYQYDPISDTVSMID
+1256 QYQYDPISDTTSMID

-1284 LGTISREEA
+1284 LGTISREES
-1293 EIYRKDLINLK
+1293 EIYKKDLINLK

-1313 SNSNYL
+1313 ANSNYL

-1369 DPDKLKEIYQSRNDS
+1369 DPEKLKEIYQSRNDS
-1384 DENLKYADKTFL
+1384 DENLKYVDRVFL

-1406 NKLNKEQKEELLR
+1406 NKLNKEQKEELIR
-1419 YLAQDRGIV
+1419 YLAQDRGIAG
-1428 EDGIFDFTN
+1428 DGIFDFTN

-1442 ISEDTEINK
+1442 ISEDTEISK
-1451 VSDEFL
+1451 VGDEFL
-1457 ANFIISTFSYDPGKI
+1457 ANFIISTFSYDPIKI
-1472 REIYLSKIGNSKYAP
+1472 KKVYLSKIGNSRYAP

-1496 MAAPVLLNPEI
+1496 MAVPVLLNPEV
-1507 NKIFTEERESF
+1507 NEIFTNGRKHF
-1518 YKDHDKDSTL
+1518 YDEKGKDSNYYKLPT
-1528 YRQPAIFNIAIVDG
+1528 IFNIAIVEG

-1557 SIIKELDPVSKFIY
+1557 SIIKELEPESKFIY

-1590 FKTRSAIFQQLLTE
+1590 FKNRSAIFQSLLTE
-1604 EGQKKYNNLLEA
+1604 EGQKKYNELLEA
-1616 INNNDE
+1616 INNNDID
-1622 AKFAEFL
+1622 KFASFL
-1629 EKGTL
+1629 EEGTL

-1647 QNTNPIYIIIDEY
+1647 QNTNPTYIIIDEY

-1681 LGDSKQM
+1681 LGDNKQM
-1688 GAYLEMSD
+1688 GLYLKPED
-1696 GKKAEIYL
+1696 GKKVEIYL
-1704 TGYMFATPNLQLSIR
+1704 AGYMFSTPNLQLSIR

-1741 TDDLAARVGSEKPDF
+1741 MDDLSARVGSEDPDF
-1756 NEMVS
+1756 AEIAS
-1761 KLSEMSFR
+1761 KLSEISLR
-1769 YYENIGVLQGEKVV
+1769 YYENVGVLQGEKIV
-1783 ESIDENTIKNILESL
+1783 ESIDENVIKNILESL
-1798 EQNQKVALI
+1798 ENGQKVALI
-1807 TDKTDGNSYNIFKK
+1807 TDKTSGNSYNIFKK

-1831 IVILP
+1831 IVVLP

-1854 DNYSNKTSKEEFNSI
+1854 DDYSGKTSKKDFNSI

-1889 IVSKDNFIPVNKSEK
+1889 IVSKDNFIPVAKSEK

-1917 ISNYKTTITNV
+1917 ISSYKTVITNV
-1928 FNESLGKPQQTPTT
+1928 FNESLGNQQTPTAT
-1942 DNSVK
+1942 STSAK
-1947 KQSTLEKTNIL
+1947 KSNTLEKTNIL
-1958 EEVEKKVKEVEDA
+1958 EETEKKVEEVDNT
-1971 KNKESK
+1971 KNEKFK
-1977 KFDAEVKSDENV
+1977 KFDEESKSNENV

-2002 EDNGETFKIGVSTKH
+2002 EDGGKNFEIGESSKH

-2022 VSLFD
+2022 KSLF
-2027 GKSEISRAEL
+2027 GGNSEISRDNL
-2037 VKHPSYIAWHNIRSI
+2037 IKHSSYVAWHRIRSI
-2052 MLDEKARKAYE
+2052 ILDKKARESYKN
-2063 DKVRSNYQLYNDIF
+2063 KVENNSQLYNDIF
-2077 GPFANLM
+2077 GSFADLI
-2084 GFSDQEDFFN
+2084 GFADQEDFFD
-2094 AISNAEVYIK
+2094 AIDNAEVYIK
-2104 IEDDFDNNRD
+2104 IDDKFDNNRD
-2114 YQFTQPDYKRNTK
+2114 YQFAQPDYKRNTK
-2127 KYARLVAEVKNGSE
+2127 KYARLVAEVKNGSN

-2150 SDSFIKS
+2150 SDSFIESIK
-2157 VEDGIDKIPINKS
+2157 DGVNKIPINKS

-2178 FLNENEKNESIFNT
+2178 FLNENPRHEPLSNT
-2192 MNFHPSIHTSGV
+2192 IGLHPSIHTSGV

-2210 NRRGDAFIYISSI
+2210 KRKGNTFVYISSI

-2228 EEFENAYYNKSSEEH
+2228 AEFEDAYYNKNSEEP

-2250 ERAYSID
+2250 EKTYSID

-2265 LDLKKHDNNDNFH
+2265 LDLGKHDNNDNFH
-2278 RLSKLIPQTFPV
+2278 RLSKLVPKTFPV

-2304 KIKTESDLDDYNKQ
+2304 KIETESDLNNYNEQ

-2341 EKIILEGNTTVEKA
+2341 EKIILEGNTTVKKA

-2369 IVYKEITINESGQIE
+2369 IVYKKITISESGQIE
-2384 GKAEAIFPINKL
+2384 RKAEAIFSINNL
-2396 NLKPD
+2396 NLKPN

-2421 NEIKFMS
+2421 DEIKFMS

-2438 IDELLNSDEWKYT
+2438 IDELLSSEEWKYT
-2451 KNTVTNEEFKKKLE
+2451 KNTATNEEFKKKLE
-2465 LTKEALKTVNNDYFN
+2465 LTKEALKTINNDYFN
-2480 QPLDPLDLDK
+2480 QPLDPLDLDS

-2496 NIKNHVKLT
+2496 STKNHVKLM
-2505 SYLLDN
+2505 SYLLEN
-2511 YKNNSGIIREAMTAS
+2511 YKNNPSIIKEAMTAFE
-2526 KDFSYGIV
+2526 KDFSYGVI
-2534 SRTRSNEKGG
+2534 SRVRSNEKGE

-2551 ANASLKDV
+2551 ANASLNDV
-2559 FSSRHIAERIAY
+2559 YSSRLVAERLAY
-2571 IPRNALSKPQKSS
+2571 VPKSALSEPQNSNT
-2584 IPLKQQYEDL
+2584 PLEQQYEDL
-2594 VNSLITSEKFPN
+2594 VNKEITSEKFPN
-2606 TADKLKELMLEET
+2606 TADELKRLMLEET
-2619 TSLRQDGTADENF
+2619 VNLRQEGTADENF
-2632 NEKLENIHS
+2632 NEKLDNIHS
-2641 KVKVINHKNGNH
+2641 KVKVIDHKNGRH

-2658 YKDEDGFQEKIIN
+2658 YKDEDGLQEKVIN
-2671 LTNKREV
+2671 LTNKGEV
-2678 YTTLSDNGQKEI
+2678 YATLSDDGQKEI

-2705 ELIIESEP
+2705 ELIIGSEL
-2713 DYYYTFEF
+2713 DHYYTFEF

-2729 EHHSMNDSIRSKYG
+2729 EHHLMNDSIGSKYG
-2743 ISIKSDSVEE
+2743 ISIKSDPAEE
-2753 AKNNLV
+2753 ARNNL
-2759 KILENSE
+2759 KNILENE
-2766 FISILENPELTD
+2766 DYISMLENPELTD
-2778 DEILNSVDD
+2778 DKILNLVDD
-2787 DNNPIYKND
+2787 DGNPIYNND
-2796 VSDEEI
+2796 VSDDEI

-2818 EPQVTITNVSPTEQL
+2818 ESQVTTTNISPTEQL
-2833 LQNSNLVNSI
+2833 LQNSNLVEKIKNALKDFIRDDSNLEGYSDIIDTIVDNLNISNINSKSI
-2843 KEKCK
+2843 ISEFIENMKKDRALESILKNMDED
-2848 IPLQTF
+2848 I
-2854 LNQENKQGIEE
+2854 LNNDLIDYIEE
-2865 EIDKVLDEIKLNP
+2865 
-2878 ASNLDYIVSNII
+2878 II
-2890 EGIRNNQTI
+2890 N
-2899 ARNADVENKRLNKAL
+2899 
-2914 KKVIKE
+2914 
-2920 IIDSNNINKS
+2920 NNINTF
-2930 NCKSL
+2930 NCK

>member
-28 SEKNIDLKNRDYYKD
+28 SDKNIDLKGRDYYKD

-71 ATTYSDYIQSEYN
+71 ATTYSNYIQSEYN
-84 QRALNGDFDV
+84 QRALNGEFDV
-94 ESLYERNK
+94 ESLYEKNK

-108 VQKVSNPSL
+108 VQKVANPTL
-117 AKQGIEGIFTYTE
+117 AKQGVEGIFTYTE
-130 GRRSM
+130 GKRSM
-135 REAAQANFVRDWKTG
+135 REAAQTNFVRDWKTG

-184 HTDPFTNRKVKHY
+184 HTDPLTGRKTKHV

-203 DSNGNPYYETL
+203 DSSGNPYYETL
-214 GDRDTS
+214 GDRDAS

-232 IDGSKWN
+232 VDGSKWN

-262 SIAPLLIPYV
+262 SLAPLLIPYV

-306 NKIWR
+306 NKIWQ

-338 EQAANLVLDVASQL
+338 EQATNLVLDVASQL

-384 QYLKKFGKTLDQA
+384 QYLKKFGKTLEQA

-409 VGKMIESNYK
+409 VGKMIGSNYK

-459 IGLLAVGYGFH
+459 IGLLGVGYGFH

-492 QTKNITKQVIDD
+492 QTKNVTRQVIDD
-504 SKSAFESIAKT
+504 SKAAFESIAKT

-524 AKSKIQEFGTKFAE
+524 ARSKIQEFGTKFAE

-569 SVMIGTHYIGKALNT
+569 SVMIGTHYAGEVLNA

-608 AIGGAVGGG
+608 AVGGAVGGG
-617 LFPILTKFDNW
+617 LFPMLIKFDNW
-628 TRGVKIVDK
+628 ARGVKIVDK
-637 MDNSDISNIITIL
+637 MDNSDISNIITML
-650 QNPGTKV
+650 QNPETKV
-657 EDVLDIIDSRPL
+657 EDILDIIDSRPL
-669 EDYGSTKLSANIKVN
+669 EDYGSTKLSANIKNN

-695 TKVEDS
+695 TKIEDS

-740 DMRARMLTNHSA
+740 DMRARMLSNHSA

-764 ATNLVKAKAALS
+764 ATNLVKTKAALA

-834 ALHRGLNYNALNNEE
+834 ALHRGLNYNALNDEE
-849 KKKLEEQYKYDTDK
+849 KKKLEEQYKFDTDK

-896 RIRANK
+896 RIKANK

-918 ELDKKKELL
+918 ELDKKRELL
-927 ESEFNNYDDFIKKYD
+927 ESEFDNYDDFIKKYE

-956 ELVEKYINNALSDW
+956 ELVEKYINNTLSDW

-983 ESNKGL
+983 ESNKNL

-999 GETLGN
+999 GEALGN
-1005 FSNALVQ
+1005 FSDALVQ
-1012 LINDTNI
+1012 LINETGI
-1019 IDYDTLNK
+1019 IDYDTYNK
-1027 LTNIFNNL
+1027 LTNIFNSL
-1035 NKFNPEN
+1035 NKFNSEN

-1050 AIYANMVESVE
+1050 DIYRHMIENMSGEE
-1061 GKDNNQIGNI
+1061 NKQIGNI
-1071 FIIDNKDGTYKIDD
+1071 FINDNKDGTYNIDD
-1085 GSGFDYTIVQENGL
+1085 GSGFEYTIVQENGF
-1099 WKISEKD
+1099 WKMSERD
-1106 IQNGAEDAVLANIGY
+1106 EQNGMKDAVLDNISY
-1121 MLTSLPGSTERLVG
+1121 MLTSLSAEKLIG
-1135 EGGLFEALNNEET
+1135 ENGLFEALDNEKT
-1148 RKDLAQIM
+1148 RPDLAKII
-1156 KSVLENSDSDKIKKL
+1156 KSVLENKDPNKIEKL
-1171 TAIDSALKTAN
+1171 SNIYVALKSE
-1182 RKDSKLYNLLSDIST
+1182 KKGSKLYNLLSDIST
-1197 SLLGENIFNIIKKED
+1197 SLLGEDIFKVLEKED
-1212 NVIAS
+1212 NIIAS

-1228 NLTKSQLKD
+1228 NLTRSQLKD
-1237 MQQII
+1237 MQQVI
-1242 AIANSMLTYLTHDE
+1242 AIANSILTYLTHDE
-1256 QYQYDPISDTVSMID
+1256 QYQYDPISDTTSMID

-1284 LGTISREEA
+1284 LGTISREES
-1293 EIYRKDLINLK
+1293 EIYKKDLINLK

-1313 SNSNYL
+1313 ANSNYL
-1319 TKIQSSNLSLLR
+1319 TKTQSSNLSLLR

-1369 DPDKLKEIYQSRNDS
+1369 DPEKLKEIYQSRNDS
-1384 DENLKYADKTFL
+1384 DENLKYVDKVFL

-1406 NKLNKEQKEELLR
+1406 NKLSKEQKEELIR
-1419 YLAQDRGIV
+1419 YLAQDKGITG
-1428 EDGIFDFTN
+1428 DGIFDFTN

-1442 ISEDTEINK
+1442 ISEDTEISK

-1457 ANFIISTFSYDPGKI
+1457 ANFIISTFSYDPIKI
-1472 REIYLSKIGNSKYAP
+1472 KNVFLNKIGNSRYAP
-1487 FYNQYLSIV
+1487 FYNQYLSIT
-1496 MAAPVLLNPEI
+1496 MAIPVLLNPEV
-1507 NKIFTEERESF
+1507 NEIFTNKRKDF
-1518 YKDHDKDSTL
+1518 YDEKGEDSNYYKSPT
-1528 YRQPAIFNIAIVDG
+1528 IFNMVIVEG

-1557 SIIKELDPVSKFIY
+1557 SIIKELEPESKSIY

-1590 FKTRSAIFQQLLTE
+1590 FKNRSAIFQSLLTE
-1604 EGQKKYNNLLEA
+1604 EGQKKYNDLLEA
-1616 INNNDE
+1616 INNNDID
-1622 AKFAEFL
+1622 KFASFL
-1629 EKGTL
+1629 EEGTL
-1634 KLKEGIFTSKDFI
+1634 KLKEGIFTSKDFV
-1647 QNTNPIYIIIDEY
+1647 QNTNPTYIIIDEY

-1681 LGDSKQM
+1681 LGDNKQM
-1688 GAYLEMSD
+1688 GLYLKTED
-1696 GKKAEIYL
+1696 GKKVEIYL
-1704 TGYMFATPNLQLSIR
+1704 AGYMFSTPNLQLSIR

-1741 TDDLAARVGSEKPDF
+1741 MDDLSARVGSEDPDF
-1756 NEMVS
+1756 AEIAS
-1761 KLSEMSFR
+1761 KLSEMSLR

-1783 ESIDENTIKNILESL
+1783 ESIDENVIKNILESL
-1798 EQNQKVALI
+1798 ENGQKVALI
-1807 TDKTDGNSYNIFKK
+1807 TDKTSGNSYNIFKK

-1831 IVILP
+1831 IVVLP

-1854 DNYSNKTSKEEFNSI
+1854 DDYSGKTSKKEFNSI
-1869 FINTLKEF
+1869 FMNTLKEF

-1889 IVSKDNFIPVNKSEK
+1889 IVSKDNFIPVAKSEK

-1917 ISNYKTTITNV
+1917 ISNYKTVITNV
-1928 FNESLGKPQQTPTT
+1928 FNKSLGNQQAPTT
-1942 DNSVK
+1942 TSTSAK
-1947 KQSTLEKTNIL
+1947 KSNTLEKTNIL
-1958 EEVEKKVKEVEDA
+1958 EETEKKIEKVDNA
-1971 KNKESK
+1971 KNEKFK
-1977 KFDAEVKSDENV
+1977 KFDEESKSDENV

-2002 EDNGETFKIGVSTKH
+2002 EDGGKNFKIGESSKH

-2022 VSLFD
+2022 ESLFD
-2027 GKSEISRAEL
+2027 GKSEISRDKL
-2037 VKHPSYIAWHNIRSI
+2037 VKHPSYKAWHNIRSI
-2052 MLDEKARKAYE
+2052 ILDEKARKAYE
-2063 DKVRSNYQLYNDIF
+2063 DKVRSNPQLYNDIF
-2077 GPFANLM
+2077 GSFSNLI
-2084 GFSDQEDFFN
+2084 GFSDQEDFFD
-2094 AISNAEVYIK
+2094 AIDNAEVYIK
-2104 IEDDFDNNRD
+2104 IDDKFDNNRD
-2114 YQFTQPDYKRNTK
+2114 YQFAQPNYKRNTK
-2127 KYARLVAEVKNGSE
+2127 KYARLVAKVKNGSK

-2150 SDSFIKS
+2150 SDSFIES
-2157 VEDGIDKIPINKS
+2157 VKDGVNEIPINKS
-2170 EIVLGNFS
+2170 KIVLGNFS
-2178 FLNENEKNESIFNT
+2178 FLNENSRHEPLSNT
-2192 MNFHPSIHTSGV
+2192 IDLHPSIHTSGV

-2210 NRRGDAFIYISSI
+2210 KRKGNTFVFISSI

-2228 EEFENAYYNKSSEEH
+2228 AEFEDAYYNKNSEEP

-2250 ERAYSID
+2250 EKTYSID

-2265 LDLKKHDNNDNFH
+2265 LDLGKHDNNDNFH
-2278 RLSKLIPQTFPV
+2278 RLSKLVPKTFPV
-2290 RVLQSLIDY
+2290 RVLQSLINY
-2299 YNTLS
+2299 YNRLS
-2304 KIKTESDLDDYNKQ
+2304 KIKTKDDLDKY
-2318 VENYNKQ
+2318 
-2325 IDEENKEVLLN
+2325 NKEVEEYN
-2336 KKLHK
+2336 
-2341 EKIILEGNTTVEKA
+2341 EKIIKKNEGVLLNPKLLKEEIILENDSVQKTIE
-2355 IKSKKDTILNILNN
+2355 SKKDAIMQILKNLALEKIQ
-2369 IVYKEITINESGQIE
+2369 INALGEIE
-2384 GKAEAIFPINKL
+2384 GKAEALFPINKL
-2396 NLKPD
+2396 NLKPN

-2421 NEIKFMS
+2421 GEIKFMS

-2438 IDELLNSDEWKYT
+2438 IDELLSSEEWKYT
-2451 KNTVTNEEFKKKLE
+2451 KNTATNKEFKEKLE
-2465 LTKEALKTVNNDYFN
+2465 LTKEALKTINNDYFN
-2480 QPLDPLDLDK
+2480 QPLDPLDFDN

-2496 NIKNHVKLT
+2496 STKNHVKLM
-2505 SYLLDN
+2505 SYLLEN
-2511 YKNNSGIIREAMTAS
+2511 YKNNPSIIKEAMTTFE
-2526 KDFSYGIV
+2526 KDFSYGVI
-2534 SRTRSNEKGG
+2534 SRVRSNGKRG

-2551 ANASLKDV
+2551 ANASLNDV
-2559 FSSRHIAERIAY
+2559 YSSRLVAERLAY
-2571 IPRNALSKPQKSS
+2571 IPKSALSEPQNSNT
-2584 IPLKQQYEDL
+2584 PLEQQYEDL
-2594 VNSLITSEKFPN
+2594 VNKEITSEKFPN
-2606 TADKLKELMLEET
+2606 TVDELKRLMLEET
-2619 TSLRQDGTADENF
+2619 TNLRQEGTADENF
-2632 NEKLENIHS
+2632 NEKLDNIHS
-2641 KVKVINHKNGNH
+2641 KVKVIDHKNGRH
-2653 TYTTI
+2653 IYTTI
-2658 YKDEDGFQEKIIN
+2658 YKDEDGFQEKTIN
-2671 LTNKREV
+2671 LTDKREV
-2678 YTTLSDNGQKEI
+2678 YATLSDDGQKEI

-2729 EHHSMNDSIRSKYG
+2729 EQHSMNDSIRSKYG
-2743 ISIKSDSVEE
+2743 ISIKSDPAEE
-2753 AKNNLV
+2753 ARNNL
-2759 KILENSE
+2759 KNILENPE
-2766 FISILENPELTD
+2766 FISILENTELTD
-2778 DEILNSVDD
+2778 DEILNLVDD
-2787 DNNPIYKND
+2787 DGNPIYNND
-2796 VSDEEI
+2796 VLEDAEI
-2802 IDKVREYQKA
+2802 IRIVREYQNA
-2812 IAKSST
+2812 ISKSST

-2848 IPLQTF
+2848 IPLQIF
-2854 LNQENKQGIEE
+2854 LNPENKQGIEE
-2865 EIDKVLDEIKLNP
+2865 EIDKVLNEIELNP
-2878 ASNLDYIVSNII
+2878 ASDLDYIVSNII

>member
-28 SEKNIDLKNRDYYKD
+28 SDKNIDLKGRDYYKD

-71 ATTYSDYIQSEYN
+71 ATTYSNYIQSEYN
-84 QRALNGDFDV
+84 QRALNGEFDV
-94 ESLYERNK
+94 ESLYEKNK

-108 VQKVSNPSL
+108 VQKVANPTL
-117 AKQGIEGIFTYTE
+117 AKQGVEGIFTYTE
-130 GRRSM
+130 GKRSM
-135 REAAQANFVRDWKTG
+135 REAAQTNFVRDWKTG

-184 HTDPFTNRKVKHY
+184 HTDPLTGRKTKHV

-203 DSNGNPYYETL
+203 DSSGNPYYETL
-214 GDRDTS
+214 GDRDAS

-232 IDGSKWN
+232 VDGSKWN

-262 SIAPLLIPYV
+262 SLAPLLIPYV

-306 NKIWR
+306 NKIWQ

-338 EQAANLVLDVASQL
+338 EQATNLVLDVASQL

-384 QYLKKFGKTLDQA
+384 QYLKKFGKTLEQA

-409 VGKMIESNYK
+409 VGKMIGSNYK

-459 IGLLAVGYGFH
+459 IGLLGVGYGFH

-492 QTKNITKQVIDD
+492 QTKNVTRQVIDD
-504 SKSAFESIAKT
+504 SKAAFESIAKT

-524 AKSKIQEFGTKFAE
+524 ARSKIQEFGTKFAE

-569 SVMIGTHYIGKALNT
+569 SVMIGTHYAGEVLNA

-608 AIGGAVGGG
+608 AVGGAVGGG
-617 LFPILTKFDNW
+617 LFPMLTKFDNW
-628 TRGVKIVDK
+628 ARGVKIVDK

-650 QNPGTKV
+650 QNPETKV

-695 TKVEDS
+695 TKIEDS

-726 NMSQSDII
+726 SMSQSDII

-740 DMRARMLTNHSA
+740 DMRARMLSNHSA

-764 ATNLVKAKAALS
+764 ATNLVKTKAALA

-811 DRLAFLVT
+811 DRLTFLVT

-834 ALHRGLNYNALNNEE
+834 ALHRGLNYNALNAEE
-849 KKKLEEQYKYDTDK
+849 KKKLEEQYKFDTDK
-863 TNAEETAFNL
+863 TNVEETAFNL

-918 ELDKKKELL
+918 ELDKKRELL
-927 ESEFNNYDDFIKKYD
+927 ESEFDNYDDFIKKYE

-956 ELVEKYINNALSDW
+956 ELVEKYINNTLSDW

-983 ESNKGL
+983 ESNKNL

-999 GETLGN
+999 GEALGN
-1005 FSNALVQ
+1005 FSDALVQ
-1012 LINDTNI
+1012 LIKETGI
-1019 IDYDTLNK
+1019 IDYDTYNK
-1027 LTNIFNNL
+1027 LTNIFNSL
-1035 NKFNPEN
+1035 NKFNSEN

-1050 AIYANMVESVE
+1050 DIYKYIVDQGIEKIGDSI
-1061 GKDNNQIGNI
+1061 GITNNGN
-1071 FIIDNKDGTYKIDD
+1071 NT
-1085 GSGFDYTIVQENGL
+1085 YTISDFFSEEEYTIYNENGS
-1099 WKISEKD
+1099 WIMSEEDK
-1106 IQNGAEDAVLANIGY
+1106 QNGKHDSMLDNISN
-1121 MLTSLPGSTERLVG
+1121 MLTSLSTEKLVG
-1135 EGGLFEALNNEET
+1135 EKGLFEALDNEKT
-1148 RKDLAQIM
+1148 KTYSDLAKII
-1156 KSVLENSDSDKIKKL
+1156 KSVLENKDPNKIEKLSDIY
-1171 TAIDSALKTAN
+1171 IALKTKQ
-1182 RKDSKLYNLLSDIST
+1182 KDSKLYNLLSDIST
-1197 SLLGENIFNIIKKED
+1197 SLLGENIFNILKKED
-1212 NVIAS
+1212 NIIAS

-1237 MQQII
+1237 MQQVI
-1242 AIANSMLTYLTHDE
+1242 AIAHSILTYLTHDE
-1256 QYQYDPISDTVSMID
+1256 QYQYDPISDTTSMID

-1284 LGTISREEA
+1284 LGTISREES
-1293 EIYRKDLINLK
+1293 EIYKKDLINLK

-1313 SNSNYL
+1313 ANSNYL

-1369 DPDKLKEIYQSRNDS
+1369 DPEKLKEIYQSRNDS
-1384 DENLKYADKTFL
+1384 DENLKYVDRVFL

-1406 NKLNKEQKEELLR
+1406 NKLNKEQKEELIH
-1419 YLAQDRGIV
+1419 YLAQDRGIAG
-1428 EDGIFDFTN
+1428 DGIFDFTN

-1442 ISEDTEINK
+1442 ISEDTEISK
-1451 VSDEFL
+1451 VGDEFL
-1457 ANFIISTFSYDPGKI
+1457 ANFIISTFSYDPIKI
-1472 REIYLSKIGNSKYAP
+1472 KKVYLSKIGNSRYAP

-1496 MAAPVLLNPEI
+1496 MAVPVLLNPEV
-1507 NKIFTEERESF
+1507 NEIFTNGRKNF
-1518 YKDHDKDSTL
+1518 YDEKGKDSNYYKLPT
-1528 YRQPAIFNIAIVDG
+1528 IFNIAIVEG

-1557 SIIKELDPVSKFIY
+1557 SIIKELEPESKFIY

-1590 FKTRSAIFQQLLTE
+1590 FKNRSAIFQSLLTE
-1604 EGQKKYNNLLEA
+1604 EGQKKYNELLEA
-1616 INNNDE
+1616 INNNDID
-1622 AKFAEFL
+1622 KFASFL
-1629 EKGTL
+1629 EEGTL

-1647 QNTNPIYIIIDEY
+1647 QNTNPTYIIIDEY

-1681 LGDSKQM
+1681 LGDNKQM
-1688 GAYLEMSD
+1688 GLYLKPED
-1696 GKKAEIYL
+1696 GKKVEIYL
-1704 TGYMFATPNLQLSIR
+1704 AGYMFSTPNLQLSIR

-1741 TDDLAARVGSEKPDF
+1741 MDDLSARVGSEDPDF
-1756 NEMVS
+1756 AEIAS
-1761 KLSEMSFR
+1761 KLSEMSLR

-1783 ESIDENTIKNILESL
+1783 ESIDENVIKNILESL
-1798 EQNQKVALI
+1798 ENGQKVALI
-1807 TDKTDGNSYNIFKK
+1807 TDKTSGNSYNIFKK

-1831 IVILP
+1831 IVVLP

-1854 DNYSNKTSKEEFNSI
+1854 DDYSGKTSKKEFNSI
-1869 FINTLKEF
+1869 FMNTLKEF

-1889 IVSKDNFIPVNKSEK
+1889 IVSKDNFIPVAKSEK

-1917 ISNYKTTITNV
+1917 ISNYKTVITNV
-1928 FNESLGKPQQTPTT
+1928 FNESLGNQQAPTT
-1942 DNSVK
+1942 TSTSTK
-1947 KQSTLEKTNIL
+1947 KSDTLEKTNIL
-1958 EEVEKKVKEVEDA
+1958 EETEKKVEEVDNA
-1971 KNKESK
+1971 KNEKSK
-1977 KFDAEVKSDENV
+1977 KFDSESKSDENV

-2002 EDNGETFKIGVSTKH
+2002 EDGGKNFKIGESSKH

-2022 VSLFD
+2022 KSLF
-2027 GKSEISRAEL
+2027 GGNSEISRDNL
-2037 VKHPSYIAWHNIRSI
+2037 IKHPSYKAWHNIRSI
-2052 MLDEKARKAYE
+2052 ILDEKARKAYE
-2063 DKVRSNYQLYNDIF
+2063 DKVRSNPQLYNDIF
-2077 GPFANLM
+2077 GSFANLI
-2084 GFSDQEDFFN
+2084 GFSDQEDFFD

-2114 YQFTQPDYKRNTK
+2114 YQFAQPDYKRNTK
-2127 KYARLVAEVKNGSE
+2127 KYARLVAKVKNGSK

-2157 VEDGIDKIPINKS
+2157 VKDGVNEIPINKS
-2170 EIVLGNFS
+2170 GIVLGNFS
-2178 FLNENEKNESIFNT
+2178 FLNKNSRHEPLSNT
-2192 MNFHPSIHTSGV
+2192 IDLHPSIHTSGV

-2210 NRRGDAFIYISSI
+2210 KRKGNTFVYISSI

-2228 EEFENAYYNKSSEEH
+2228 AEFEDTYYDKSSEKP

-2250 ERAYSID
+2250 EKTYSID

-2265 LDLKKHDNNDNFH
+2265 LDLGKHDNNDNFH
-2278 RLSKLIPQTFPV
+2278 RLSKLVPKTFPV
-2290 RVLQSLIDY
+2290 SVLQSLINY
-2299 YNTLS
+2299 YNRLS
-2304 KIKTESDLDDYNKQ
+2304 KIKTKDDLDKY
-2318 VENYNKQ
+2318 
-2325 IDEENKEVLLN
+2325 NKEVEEYNKDINKENEGILLN
-2336 KKLHK
+2336 PKLLK
-2341 EKIILEGNTTVEKA
+2341 EKIILENDSVQKTIE
-2355 IKSKKDTILNILNN
+2355 SKKDAIMQILNN
-2369 IVYKEITINESGQIE
+2369 LVLKKIQINPLGEIE
-2384 GKAEAIFPINKL
+2384 GKAEAIFSINNL
-2396 NLKPD
+2396 NLKPN

-2421 NEIKFMS
+2421 DEIKFMS

-2438 IDELLNSDEWKYT
+2438 IDELLNSEEWKYT
-2451 KNTVTNEEFKKKLE
+2451 KNTATNEEFEKKLE
-2465 LTKEALKTVNNDYFN
+2465 LTKKVLKTVNNDYFN
-2480 QPLDPLDLDK
+2480 QPLDPLDLDS

-2496 NIKNHVKLT
+2496 STKNHVKLM
-2505 SYLLDN
+2505 SYLLEN
-2511 YKNNSGIIREAMTAS
+2511 YKNNPSIIKEAMTAFE
-2526 KDFSYGIV
+2526 KDFSYGVI
-2534 SRTRSNEKGG
+2534 SRVRSNGKGG
-2544 VTDYSIK
+2544 VTNYSIK

-2559 FSSRHIAERIAY
+2559 YSSRLVAERLAY
-2571 IPRNALSKPQKSS
+2571 IPKSALSEPQNSNT
-2584 IPLKQQYEDL
+2584 PLEQQYEDL
-2594 VNSLITSEKFPN
+2594 VNEKITSEKFPN
-2606 TADKLKELMLEET
+2606 TVDELKRLMLEET
-2619 TSLRQDGTADENF
+2619 VNLRQEGTADENF
-2632 NEKLENIHS
+2632 NEKLDNIYS
-2641 KVKVINHKNGNH
+2641 KVKVIDHKNGRH

-2658 YKDEDGFQEKIIN
+2658 YKDEDGLQEKVIN
-2671 LTNKREV
+2671 LTNKGEV
-2678 YTTLSDNGQKEI
+2678 YATLSDDEQKEI
-2690 INNLQGDSILLKDDG
+2690 INNLQGDNILLKDDG
-2705 ELIIESEP
+2705 ELIIESEL
-2713 DYYYTFEF
+2713 DHYYTFEF

-2729 EHHSMNDSIRSKYG
+2729 EQHLMNDSIGSKYG
-2743 ISIKSDSVEE
+2743 ISIKSDPAEE
-2753 AKNNLV
+2753 ARNNL
-2759 KILENSE
+2759 KNILENE
-2766 FISILENPELTD
+2766 DYISILENPELTD
-2778 DEILNSVDD
+2778 DKILNLVDD
-2787 DNNPIYKND
+2787 DGNPIYKNN
-2796 VSDEEI
+2796 VSDDEI
-2802 IDKVREYQKA
+2802 IDKVREYQNA
-2812 IAKSST
+2812 ISKSST
-2818 EPQVTITNVSPTEQL
+2818 EPQVTTANVSPTEQL

-2848 IPLQTF
+2848 IPLQIF
-2854 LNQENKQGIEE
+2854 LNPENKQGIEE
-2865 EIDKVLDEIKLNP
+2865 EIDKVLNEIELNP
-2878 ASNLDYIVSNII
+2878 ASDLDYIVSNII
-2890 EGIRNNQTI
+2890 EEIRNNQTI
-2899 ARNADVENKRLNKAL
+2899 ARNANVENKRLNKAL
-2914 KKVIKE
+2914 KKVINE

>member
-28 SEKNIDLKNRDYYKD
+28 SDKNIDLKGRDYYKD

-71 ATTYSDYIQSEYN
+71 ATTYSNYIQSEYN

-108 VQKVSNPSL
+108 VQKVANPTL
-117 AKQGIEGIFTYTE
+117 AKQGVEGIFTYTE
-130 GRRSM
+130 GKRSM
-135 REAAQANFVRDWKTG
+135 REAAQTNFVRDWKTG

-184 HTDPFTNRKVKHY
+184 HTDPLTGRKTKHV

-203 DSNGNPYYETL
+203 DSSGNPYYETL
-214 GDRDTS
+214 GDRDAS

-232 IDGSKWN
+232 VDGSKWN

-262 SIAPLLIPYV
+262 SLAPLLIPYV

-306 NKIWR
+306 NKIWQ

-338 EQAANLVLDVASQL
+338 EQATNLVLDVASQL

-384 QYLKKFGKTLDQA
+384 QYLKKFGKTLEQA

-409 VGKMIESNYK
+409 VGKMIGSNYK

-459 IGLLAVGYGFH
+459 IGLLGVGYGFH

-492 QTKNITKQVIDD
+492 QTKNVTRQVIDD
-504 SKSAFESIAKT
+504 SKAAFESIAKT

-524 AKSKIQEFGTKFAE
+524 ARSKIQEFGTKFAE

-569 SVMIGTHYIGKALNT
+569 SVMIGTHYAGEVLNA

-608 AIGGAVGGG
+608 AVGGAVGGG
-617 LFPILTKFDNW
+617 LFPMLTKFDNW
-628 TRGVKIVDK
+628 ARGVKIVDK

-650 QNPGTKV
+650 QNPETKV
-657 EDVLDIIDSRPL
+657 EDILDIIDSRPL
-669 EDYGSTKLSANIKVN
+669 EDYGSTKLSANIKNN

-695 TKVEDS
+695 TKIEDS

-726 NMSQSDII
+726 SMSQSDII

-740 DMRARMLTNHSA
+740 DMRARMLSNHSA

-764 ATNLVKAKAALS
+764 ATNLVKTKAALA

-819 PGVNFPFLHSTIQTY
+819 PGVNFPFLHNTIQTY

-849 KKKLEEQYKYDTDK
+849 KKKLEEEYKYDTDK

-918 ELDKKKELL
+918 ELDKKRELL
-927 ESEFNNYDDFIKKYD
+927 ESEFDNYDDFIKKYE

-956 ELVEKYINNALSDW
+956 ELVEKYINNTLSDW
-970 ENQRV
+970 ENQRI

-983 ESNKGL
+983 ESNKNL

-999 GETLGN
+999 GEALGN
-1005 FSNALVQ
+1005 FSDALVQ
-1012 LINDTNI
+1012 LINETGI
-1019 IDYDTLNK
+1019 IDYDTYNK
-1027 LTNIFNNL
+1027 LTNIFNSL
-1035 NKFNPEN
+1035 NKFNSEN

-1050 AIYANMVESVE
+1050 DIYKYIVDQGIEKIGDSI
-1061 GKDNNQIGNI
+1061 GITNNGN
-1071 FIIDNKDGTYKIDD
+1071 NT
-1085 GSGFDYTIVQENGL
+1085 YTISDFFSEEEYTIYNENGS
-1099 WKISEKD
+1099 WIMSEEDK
-1106 IQNGAEDAVLANIGY
+1106 QNGKHDSMLDNISN
-1121 MLTSLPGSTERLVG
+1121 MLTSLSTERLVG
-1135 EGGLFEALNNEET
+1135 EGGLFEALDNEKT
-1148 RKDLAQIM
+1148 YYSDLAKII
-1156 KSVLENSDSDKIKKL
+1156 KSVLENKDPNKIEKLSDIYV
-1171 TAIDSALKTAN
+1171 ALKTKQ
-1182 RKDSKLYNLLSDIST
+1182 KDSKLYNLLSDIST
-1197 SLLGENIFNIIKKED
+1197 SLLGENIFNILKKED
-1212 NVIAS
+1212 NIIAS

-1228 NLTKSQLKD
+1228 NLTRSQLKD
-1237 MQQII
+1237 MQQVI
-1242 AIANSMLTYLTHDE
+1242 AIAHSILTYLTHDE
-1256 QYQYDPISDTVSMID
+1256 QYQYDPISDTTSMID

-1284 LGTISREEA
+1284 LGTISREES
-1293 EIYRKDLINLK
+1293 EIYKKDLINLK

-1313 SNSNYL
+1313 ANSNYL
-1319 TKIQSSNLSLLR
+1319 TKTQSSNLSLLR

-1369 DPDKLKEIYQSRNDS
+1369 DPEKLKEIYQSRNDS
-1384 DENLKYADKTFL
+1384 DENLKYVDRVFL

-1406 NKLNKEQKEELLR
+1406 NKLNKEQKEELIH
-1419 YLAQDRGIV
+1419 YLAQDRGIAG
-1428 EDGIFDFTN
+1428 DGIFDFTN

-1442 ISEDTEINK
+1442 ISEDTEISK
-1451 VSDEFL
+1451 VGDEFL
-1457 ANFIISTFSYDPGKI
+1457 ANFIISTFSYDPIKI
-1472 REIYLSKIGNSKYAP
+1472 KKVYLSKIGNSRYAP

-1496 MAAPVLLNPEI
+1496 MAVPVLLNPEV
-1507 NKIFTEERESF
+1507 NEIFTNGRKNF
-1518 YKDHDKDSTL
+1518 YDEKGKDSNYYKLPT
-1528 YRQPAIFNIAIVDG
+1528 IFNIAIVEG

-1557 SIIKELDPVSKFIY
+1557 SIIKELEPESKFIY

-1590 FKTRSAIFQQLLTE
+1590 FKNRSAIFQSLLTE
-1604 EGQKKYNNLLEA
+1604 EGQKKYNELLEA
-1616 INNNDE
+1616 INNNDID
-1622 AKFAEFL
+1622 KFASFL
-1629 EKGTL
+1629 EEGTL

-1647 QNTNPIYIIIDEY
+1647 QNTNPTYIIIDEY

-1681 LGDSKQM
+1681 LGDNKQM
-1688 GAYLEMSD
+1688 GLYLKTED

-1704 TGYMFATPNLQLSIR
+1704 AGYMFSTPNLQLSIR

-1741 TDDLAARVGSEKPDF
+1741 MDDLSARVGSEDPDF
-1756 NEMVS
+1756 AEIAS
-1761 KLSEMSFR
+1761 KLSEMSLR

-1783 ESIDENTIKNILESL
+1783 ESIDENVIKNILESL
-1798 EQNQKVALI
+1798 ENGQKVALI
-1807 TDKTDGNSYNIFKK
+1807 TDKTSGNSYNIFKK

-1831 IVILP
+1831 IVVLP

-1841 GSEFDYTVLDIDY
+1841 GSEFDYTVLDVDY
-1854 DNYSNKTSKEEFNSI
+1854 DDYSGKTSKKEFNSI
-1869 FINTLKEF
+1869 FMNTLKEF

-1889 IVSKDNFIPVNKSEK
+1889 IVSKDNFIPVTKSEK

-1917 ISNYKTTITNV
+1917 ISSYKTVITNV
-1928 FNESLGKPQQTPTT
+1928 FNESLGNQQTPTAT
-1942 DNSVK
+1942 STSTK
-1947 KQSTLEKTNIL
+1947 KSDTLEKTNIL
-1958 EEVEKKVKEVEDA
+1958 EETEKKVEEVDNA
-1971 KNKESK
+1971 KNEKSK
-1977 KFDAEVKSDENV
+1977 KFDSESKSDKNV

-2002 EDNGETFKIGVSTKH
+2002 KDGGKNFKIGESSKN

-2022 VSLFD
+2022 KSLF
-2027 GKSEISRAEL
+2027 GGNSEISRDNL
-2037 VKHPSYIAWHNIRSI
+2037 IKHSSYKAWHNIRSI
-2052 MLDEKARKAYE
+2052 ILDK
-2063 DKVRSNYQLYNDIF
+2063 DVYNTYYWKCNNSPQIYDEMF
-2077 GPFANLM
+2077 GAFANLIDSPN
-2084 GFSDQEDFFN
+2084 SDAFFDS
-2094 AISNAEVYIK
+2094 IRNAEVYIK

-2114 YQFTQPDYKRNTK
+2114 YQFAQPDYKRATK
-2127 KYARLVAEVKNGSE
+2127 KYARLVAKVKNGSK

-2150 SDSFIKS
+2150 SDSFIES
-2157 VEDGIDKIPINKS
+2157 VKDGVNEIPINKS
-2170 EIVLGNFS
+2170 GIVLGNFS
-2178 FLNENEKNESIFNT
+2178 FLNKNPRHEPLSNT
-2192 MNFHPSIHTSGV
+2192 IDLHPSIHTSGV

-2210 NRRGDAFIYISSI
+2210 KRKGNTFVYISSI

-2228 EEFENAYYNKSSEEH
+2228 AEFEDTYYNKSSEKP

-2265 LDLKKHDNNDNFH
+2265 LDLGKHDNNDNFH

-2304 KIKTESDLDDYNKQ
+2304 KIKTKDDLDKYNTE
-2318 VENYNKQ
+2318 VEEYNER
-2325 IDEENKEVLLN
+2325 INKENEGILLN
-2336 KKLHK
+2336 PKLLK
-2341 EKIILEGNTTVEKA
+2341 EKIILENDSVQKTIE
-2355 IKSKKDTILNILNN
+2355 SKKDAIMQILKNLALEKIQTNALG
-2369 IVYKEITINESGQIE
+2369 EIE
-2384 GKAEAIFPINKL
+2384 GEAEALFPINKL
-2396 NLKPD
+2396 NLKPN

-2406 TYNDNGEEKAINFTE
+2406 TYDDNGEEKAINFTE
-2421 NEIKFMS
+2421 DEIKFMS

-2438 IDELLNSDEWKYT
+2438 IDELLSSEEWKYT
-2451 KNTVTNEEFKKKLE
+2451 KNTATNEEFKKKLE
-2465 LTKEALKTVNNDYFN
+2465 LTKEALKTINNDYFN
-2480 QPLDPLDLDK
+2480 QPLDPLDFDN

-2496 NIKNHVKLT
+2496 STKNHVKLM
-2505 SYLLDN
+2505 SYLLEN
-2511 YKNNSGIIREAMTAS
+2511 YKNNPSIIKEAMTAFE
-2526 KDFSYGIV
+2526 KDFSYGVI
-2534 SRTRSNEKGG
+2534 SRVRSNEKGG

-2559 FSSRHIAERIAY
+2559 YSSRLVAERLAY
-2571 IPRNALSKPQKSS
+2571 IPKSALSEPQNSNT
-2584 IPLKQQYEDL
+2584 PLEQQYEDL
-2594 VNSLITSEKFPN
+2594 VNKEITSEKFPN
-2606 TADKLKELMLEET
+2606 TVDELKRLMLEET
-2619 TSLRQDGTADENF
+2619 VNLRQDSTADKNF

-2641 KVKVINHKNGNH
+2641 KIKVINHKNGNH

-2658 YKDEDGFQEKIIN
+2658 YKDEDGYKEKVVD

-2678 YTTLSDNGQKEI
+2678 YVTLLDDGQKEI
-2690 INNLQGDSILLKDDG
+2690 INNLQGDNILLKDDG
-2705 ELIIESEP
+2705 ELIIESEL
-2713 DYYYTFEF
+2713 DHYYTFEF

-2729 EHHSMNDSIRSKYG
+2729 EQHLMNDSIRSKYG
-2743 ISIKSDSVEE
+2743 ISIKSDPAEE
-2753 AKNNLV
+2753 ARNNL
-2759 KILENSE
+2759 KNILESE
-2766 FISILENPELTD
+2766 DYISILENPKLTD
-2778 DEILNSVDD
+2778 EEILNLVDD
-2787 DNNPIYKND
+2787 DGNPIYNND
-2796 VSDEEI
+2796 VSDDEI
-2802 IDKVREYQKA
+2802 IDKVREYQNA
-2812 IAKSST
+2812 ISKSST
-2818 EPQVTITNVSPTEQL
+2818 ESQVTTANVSPTEQL

-2854 LNQENKQGIEE
+2854 LNPENKQGIEE
-2865 EIDKVLDEIKLNP
+2865 EIDKVLNEIELNP
-2878 ASNLDYIVSNII
+2878 ASDLDYIVSNII